1 LAPVSRRFEAQATH
15 EGVEVIEDVL
25 RNAASAE
32 ALRHPVAS
40 APESGDVPW
49 AMLER
54 VAEARIAIDQ
64 TVLVLKAADDG

>member
-1 LAPVSRRFEAQATH
+1 MIKLCRLQRRAPVQNFAPSVTMA
-15 EGVEVIEDVL
+15 V

-32 ALRHPVAS
+32 ALRHPLPL
-40 APESGDVPW
+40 PESGDVPW